1 MARPPPGPRGEHLGK
16 LNYRAWKEDAFGFL
30 KTLADQY
37 GDVVGFDLGR
47 SPCILVNGA
56 PEVRELLLDRESQ
69 LRKPEF
75 VKDSNRGHWGDGLTT
90 LEGDDW
96 RSRRQILRRS
106 FSGRRL
112 SSRLSV
118 AAQCAAD
125 MLVRWAPSSEGDLLR
140 ELRILTARIA
150 ARLVLDA
157 DLEGCP
163 GEGRAGVLPFPEAYG
178 ESYSSAPGGDLAAPL
193 VMARLPDGA
202 RLAREDIVGEVIQML
217 YAGHLTIPS
226 TLLNFWR
233 DIASNELAERIS
245 AEANDLCRT
254 GAPDPLSLSR
264 SYCLAALKESMRLH
278 PPAPLLYREVTDPFE
293 LHGFEFP

>member
-16 LNYRAWKEDAFGFL
+16 LNYRAWNEDAFGFL
-30 KTLADQY
+30 KTLTDQY

-47 SPCILVNGA
+47 SPCILVNGG

-125 MLVRWAPSSEGDLLR
+125 MVVRWKPSSEGDLLR

-150 ARLVLDA
+150 ARVVLDA

-193 VMARLPDGA
+193 LMTRPRAPRRMDT
-202 RLAREDIVGEVIQML
+202 VIRIIDQ
-217 YAGHLTIPS
+217 
-226 TLLNFWR
+226 R
-233 DIASNELAERIS
+233 IASEE
-245 AEANDLCRT
+245 D
-254 GAPDPLSLSR
+254 
-264 SYCLAALKESMRLH
+264 
-278 PPAPLLYREVTDPFE
+278 
-293 LHGFEFP
+293 